1 MLELSVHLANQ
12 TSTDL
17 STDQSA
23 STSFESNTEP
33 TAPERR
39 YSSFLELPHSADIRR
54 QKYRSLLLH
63 RQQLSNAM
71 QPQASSF
78 ESALS
83 SESSAADSATANGVG
98 TASFD
103 STRSEQT
110 DQDKAPESKLCRQ
123 LSESQEEKRSP
134 ISLRRE
140 CSGRPRP
147 APYVPLA
154 RRIIG
159 KKVAR
164 SLQRDYSVDSK
175 TDRIFKEFV
184 KVDPDFETGPS
195 GRNAG
200 HGRLLPEYNGFG
212 RHRTV
217 DISDISQHMT
227 IPLICFPEEQ
237 TMSRALRA
245 TNRFCG

>member
-1 MLELSVHLANQ
+1 MAHHLVHIVKNCN
-12 TSTDL
+12 
-17 STDQSA
+17 
-23 STSFESNTEP
+23 F
-33 TAPERR
+33 
-39 YSSFLELPHSADIRR
+39 
-54 QKYRSLLLH
+54 RSLLLH

-71 QPQASSF
+71 HPQASSF

-83 SESSAADSATANGVG
+83 SESSAADSTTVNGIG

-110 DQDKAPESKLCRQ
+110 DQEKAPESKLSRQ

-140 CSGRPRP
+140 CLRYPRS

-159 KKVAR
+159 KKMAR
-164 SLQRDYSVDSK
+164 GLQRDYSVDSK

-184 KVDPDFETGPS
+184 KVDPDFEIAPS
-195 GRNAG
+195 GRNAD
-200 HGRLLPEYNGFG
+200 HSRLLSECSGFG

-217 DISDISQHMT
+217 DISDISQRVT
-227 IPLICFPEEQ
+227 IPLICFPE
-237 TMSRALRA
+237 
-245 TNRFCG
+245 